1 MLALRMHGPSDA
13 RLDDIPEP
21 QAGPGTVKVRIA
33 CAGICGSDLSLYEHP
48 AVPIDFVHPLIG
60 EAGPHV
66 LGHEMSGHVAEVG
79 EGVEGIAVGD
89 LVAVFPMVDD
99 DVCPACGRG
108 ETNLCDQGGFLGVM
122 GGGGAFSEY
131 IVAPAR
137 NIFVLPEG
145 FTADTGA
152 LVEPLAVAYHAVEQ
166 SRIPAGGTAFVVGA
180 GPIGLGLL
188 LCLKAMGAGRVVVSE
203 PSAGRRELAASFGA
217 DVIDPGEKDPVAYLL
232 ERNGGR
238 GADAS
243 FDSAGMGDSTF
254 GPAYQALRKGGTTV
268 VVAMYHGP
276 VSSNPAELM
285 LTEKVCT
292 GSYAYTRKDFAAV
305 IDAIA
310 DGRLAP
316 MSLVTNHIQL
326 ADVLDGGI
334 KTLLGEGRNTEVKIL
349 VTP

>member
-1 MLALRMHGPSDA
+1 MA
-13 RLDDIPEP
+13 
-21 QAGPGTVKVRIA
+21 AGKVKVRIA
-33 CAGICGSDLSLYEHP
+33 CAGICGSDLSLYEHS
-48 AVPIDFVHPLIG
+48 PIPMDYPHPILG
-60 EAGPHV
+60 ETGPHV

-79 EGVEGIAVGD
+79 EGVADISVGD

-99 DVCPACGRG
+99 GTCPACRRG
-108 ETNLCDQGGFLGVM
+108 ETNLCEQAGFIGVM

-131 IVAPAR
+131 VVAPAE
-137 NIFVLPEG
+137 NIFVLPDA
-145 FTADTGA
+145 FTADSGA
-152 LVEPLAVAYHAVEQ
+152 LVEPLAVAHHAVQQ
-166 SRIPAGGTAFVVGA
+166 SRIREGGTAFIVGA

-188 LCLKAMGAGRVVVSE
+188 LCLKALGAARVVVSE

-217 DVIDPGEKDPVAYLL
+217 DVVDPGETDPVAYLL
-232 ERNGGR
+232 ESTGGQ

-276 VSSNPAELM
+276 VTSNPAELM

-310 DGRLAP
+310 EGRLQP

-326 ADVLDGGI
+326 VDVLDGGI

>member
-1 MLALRMHGPSDA
+1 
-13 RLDDIPEP
+13 
-21 QAGPGTVKVRIA
+21 
-33 CAGICGSDLSLYEHP
+33 
-48 AVPIDFVHPLIG
+48 
-60 EAGPHV
+60 
-66 LGHEMSGHVAEVG
+66 MSGHVAEVG
-79 EGVEGIAVGD
+79 EGVADISVGD

-99 DVCPACGRG
+99 GTCPACRRG
-108 ETNLCDQGGFLGVM
+108 ETNLCEQAGFIGVM

-131 IVAPAR
+131 VVAPAE
-137 NIFVLPEG
+137 NIFVLPDA
-145 FTADTGA
+145 FTADSGA
-152 LVEPLAVAYHAVEQ
+152 LVEPLAVAHHAVQQ
-166 SRIPAGGTAFVVGA
+166 SRIREGGTAFIVGA
-180 GPIGLGLL
+180 GPIGLGP
-188 LCLKAMGAGRVVVSE
+188 AAV
-203 PSAGRRELAASFGA
+203 PQSAGRGA
-217 DVIDPGEKDPVAYLL
+217 RRGFRTERGPSRAGRIVRRRTSSIPAKPIPLRTCWSRPV
-232 ERNGGR
+232 GR

-276 VSSNPAELM
+276 VTSNPAELM

-310 DGRLAP
+310 EGRLQP

-326 ADVLDGGI
+326 VDVLDGGI